1 MTDREIFIETVEALF
16 SHTHNSVPQAA
27 LDYFKIFVNT
37 PEKEVAPFTE
47 NGAKV
52 LQWMRDNKDQY
63 NNIFKSKDISEGLF
77 FSSSRIVSGA
87 MRKLVADGYTTKI
100 VGSPVCYSITE
111 NGMTCKIEY
120 TPKEAKD

>member
-16 SHTHNSVPQAA
+16 SHITNSVPQAA

-63 NNIFKSKDISEGLF
+63 NNVFKSKDISEGLML
-77 FSSSRIVSGA
+77 SSSRTVSGA
-87 MRKLVADGYTTKI
+87 MRKLVTDEYVSKI
-100 VGSPVCYSITE
+100 TGSPVCYSITDK
-111 NGMTCKIEY
+111 GMTCKIEY
-120 TPKEAKD
+120 TQKEAKD